1 MNMFKRVLLTVLG
14 CTISALGIAA
24 IANSGLGLFGITAAY
39 LGIEKVTKIPF
50 SVVSMIVE
58 GLMLVYVC
66 YKGKGVGLSAIL
78 SCSYMSILIDIFM
91 GVLPHHYLMV
101 VLGPLT
107 MLGWAVTAIGELG
120 ESSTN
125 MLTTVIVEQT
135 GKSVT
140 FGRTVVEAGYYI
152 VAILTAWQHLS
163 ILTLVLLVVTGKLT
177 DMFYKLFKYD
187 PTKANHSYL
196 IKINKEAK

>member
-1 MNMFKRVLLTVLG
+1 
-14 CTISALGIAA
+14 
-24 IANSGLGLFGITAAY
+24 
-39 LGIEKVTKIPF
+39 
-50 SVVSMIVE
+50 
-58 GLMLVYVC
+58 
-66 YKGKGVGLSAIL
+66 
-78 SCSYMSILIDIFM
+78 
-91 GVLPHHYLMV
+91 
-101 VLGPLT
+101 
-107 MLGWAVTAIGELG
+107 
-120 ESSTN
+120 

-152 VAILTAWQHLS
+152 VAILTAWEHLS